1 MFWRTGFSLCLVVVA
16 FPFLASAAPRQK
28 TDADTLRPVTIASAK
43 DPADIAPVFPGTA
56 REKRNPFEPSPE
68 LRPMVEFW
76 KKIYTQY
83 TTHQVVIHDK
93 DDLTIIYDV
102 VDLDSG
108 GKRPARERKRKIEA
122 ILNRLSKNGG
132 VPTSPEEEEIAAKLS
147 HINDKHKFDNA
158 VDALRVQLG
167 QADRFKLGLQRSG
180 KYMNYI
186 RDVFRSHDLPEELTA
201 LPHVESSFNY
211 KAYSSVGAAGI
222 WQFMRGTGRLF
233 MRVDYTVDER
243 RDPITST
250 DAAARLLRISYN
262 QLGSWP
268 LAITS
273 YNHGINGM
281 RRAKELYG
289 DDMAVIIRNYKSRSF
304 GFASRNF
311 YTEFLAALEV
321 SRNHQK
327 YFTNVEPE
335 PEYKF
340 KEIALPKNTSAKSL
354 ASLVKLPLESLKEHN
369 LSLRPVV
376 WSGKRPFPAGYKLRV
391 PYDSSETRLVMADAT
406 VAPRDAHSTS
416 LRKPGDLR
424 ITPVTFIRKPKDAD
438 TAPPAAVAPA
448 VQEDAEARSGE
459 VSSGQEPKEQPDFH
473 YVKPGETLFA
483 ISKKYDTTVEKLAS
497 LNGLDKQSRI
507 RPGQKLALESSVEET
522 ENDAQGAIQG
532 DAPGEASASVE
543 PSSQELTAAAVEM
556 PSDQET
562 PTPSE
567 PAEADATPKP
577 ARNTEVA
584 MTDDGLTVNINGKV
598 LKVDSSAFAVRQVR
612 PGVGEIKA
620 SVEETVGHYAEWLKV
635 SRKRIARMNGK
646 GVSRI
651 IKTGGMVKIPLTR
664 KTASKKSF
672 ERNRLEYQM
681 GIMEDFFN
689 EYQVDGE
696 KTLTVKKRGS
706 MRDMALGDSSAPPL
720 WLVALYNPDKQSKTL
735 RAGDLITAPVIA
747 RKQ

>member
-1 MFWRTGFSLCLVVVA
+1 MFWRTGFPLCLAVVA
-16 FPFLASAAPRQK
+16 FPFSASAAPGQT
-28 TDADTLRPVTIASAK
+28 TDADTSRPVTIAYAN
-43 DPADIAPVFPGTA
+43 DPAGTAPVFPGA
-56 REKRNPFEPSPE
+56 IREKRNPFEPSPE

-76 KKIYTQY
+76 KKIYSQY
-83 TTHQVVIHDK
+83 TTRQVVIHDK

-102 VDLDSG
+102 VDLDNSG
-108 GKRPARERKRKIEA
+108 KKPVKERKRKIEA

-132 VPTSPEEEEIAAKLS
+132 VPTSPEEEEIALKLA
-147 HINDKHKFDNA
+147 HINDRNKYANA

-186 RDVFRSHDLPEELTA
+186 REVFRSHDLPEELTA

-250 DAAARLLRISYN
+250 DAAARLLRISHN

-281 RRAKELYG
+281 RRAKELHG
-289 DDMAVIIRNYKSRSF
+289 DDMAVIIRNYRSKSF

-321 SRNHQK
+321 SRNHHK

-340 KEIALPKNTSAKSL
+340 KEIILTQNTSAT
-354 ASLVKLPLESLKEHN
+354 SLVSSVKIPLESLKEHN

-376 WSGKRPFPAGYKLRV
+376 WSGKRPIPAGYKLRV
-391 PYDSSETRLVMADAT
+391 PYDSSESRLAMADAT
-406 VAPRDAHSTS
+406 LVAKDTRPGSS
-416 LRKPGDLR
+416 RKPGDLR
-424 ITPVTFIRKPKDAD
+424 ITPAAFVKKPKDAD
-438 TAPPAAVAPA
+438 TTPAVVEPAA
-448 VQEDAEARSGE
+448 QEDSETPSAEI
-459 VSSGQEPKEQPDFH
+459 SGQEPKEQPDFH
-473 YVKPGETLFA
+473 YVKQGETLFA
-483 ISKKYDTTVEKLAS
+483 ISKKYGTTVEKLAS
-497 LNGLDKQSRI
+497 LNGLDRRSRI
-507 RPGQKLALESSVEET
+507 RPGQKLALESSGEET
-522 ENDAQGAIQG
+522 ES
-532 DAPGEASASVE
+532 DAPGAILDDTPIEASASVE
-543 PSSQELTAAAVEM
+543 PSSQELTAVAEEI

-562 PTPSE
+562 ATPSE
-567 PAEADATPKP
+567 PAQAGAAP
-577 ARNTEVA
+577 APVRNVEVA
-584 MTDDGLTVNINGKV
+584 MTGDGLTVNINGKV

-612 PGVGEIKA
+612 PGVGEIRA

-635 SRKRIARMNGK
+635 SRKRIAKMNGK

-651 IKTGGMVKIPLTR
+651 IKTGGLVKIPLTR

-672 ERNRLEYQM
+672 QRNRLEYHM
-681 GIMEDFFN
+681 GIIEDFFS

-696 KTLTVKKRGS
+696 KILTVEKRGS
-706 MRDMALGDSSAPPL
+706 IRDLALGDSAAPPL

-735 RAGDLITAPVIA
+735 RQGDTITAPVIVK
-747 RKQ
+747 KQ

>member
-1 MFWRTGFSLCLVVVA
+1 MHWRTGFSFYLALAV
-16 FPFLASAAPRQK
+16 FPFSASALPAQK
-28 TDADTLRPVTIASAK
+28 TDVDTSRPVTIAYAN
-43 DPADIAPVFPGTA
+43 DPASAAPVFSGST
-56 REKRNPFEPSPE
+56 RDKRNPFETTPE

-76 KKIYTQY
+76 KKIYSQY
-83 TTHQVVIHDK
+83 TTHQVVLHDK
-93 DDLTIIYDV
+93 DDLSIIYEV

-108 GKRPARERKRKIEA
+108 GRKPVRERKRKIEA

-132 VPTSPEEEEIAAKLS
+132 VPTSPEEEEIVAKFA
-147 HINDKHKFDNA
+147 HIQDRNKFAHA
-158 VDALRVQLG
+158 VEALRVQLG
-167 QADRFKLGLQRSG
+167 QADRFKQGLQRSG
-180 KYMNYI
+180 RYMNHI
-186 RDVFRSHDLPEELTA
+186 REVFRSYDLPEELTA

-211 KAYSSVGAAGI
+211 KAYSFVGAAGI

-268 LAITS
+268 LAVTS

-289 DDMAVIIRNYKSRSF
+289 DDMASIISNYKSKSF

-321 SRNHQK
+321 SKNHQK
-327 YFTNVEPE
+327 YFSNVELE
-335 PEYKF
+335 PEYRF
-340 KEIALPKNTSAKSL
+340 REIILPASASATSL
-354 ASLVKLPLESLKEHN
+354 ASSTKVSMDSLKEHN

-376 WSGKRPFPAGYKLRV
+376 WSGKKLIPAGYRLRI
-391 PYDSSETRLVMADAT
+391 PENTSDSSLALASGREVSGGARLAVNE
-406 VAPRDAHSTS
+406 R
-416 LRKPGDLR
+416 PGDLR
-424 ITPVTFIRKPKDAD
+424 ITPATYVKKTKGGA
-438 TAPPAAVAPA
+438 TATAAVEPEKEADAPA
-448 VQEDAEARSGE
+448 QDT
-459 VSSGQEPKEQPDFH
+459 KEQPDFH
-473 YVKPGETLFA
+473 YVKSGETLFGIA
-483 ISKKYDTTVEKLAS
+483 KKYGTTVAKLAS
-497 LNGLDKQSRI
+497 LNGLDNKRLRIQS
-507 RPGQKLALESSVEET
+507 GQKLALESAGEEVETDASSET
-522 ENDAQGAIQG
+522 PVTE
-532 DAPGEASASVE
+532 E
-543 PSSQELTAAAVEM
+543 PSSQELTAASIEM
-556 PSDQET
+556 PADKET
-562 PTPSE
+562 SAPSE
-567 PAEADATPKP
+567 PREADAVLETI
-577 ARNTEVA
+577 RVA
-584 MTDDGLTVNINGKV
+584 DVSILDDGIIVNINGRI
-598 LKVDSSAFAVRQVR
+598 LKLDSSAFAVRQVR

-635 SRKRIARMNGK
+635 SRKRIAKMNGK

-651 IKTGGMVKIPLTR
+651 IKSGGMVKIPLTR

-689 EYQVDGE
+689 DYQVDGE

-706 MRDMALGDSSAPPL
+706 IRDMALGDSSAPPL

-735 RAGDLITAPVIA
+735 RAGDQITAPVIVK
-747 RKQ
+747 KQ

>member
-1 MFWRTGFSLCLVVVA
+1 
-16 FPFLASAAPRQK
+16 
-28 TDADTLRPVTIASAK
+28 
-43 DPADIAPVFPGTA
+43 
-56 REKRNPFEPSPE
+56 
-68 LRPMVEFW
+68 MVEFW

-83 TTHQVVIHDK
+83 TTRQVVIHD
-93 DDLTIIYDV
+93 DEDLAIIYDV
-102 VDLDSG
+102 VDLDGG
-108 GKRPARERKRKIEA
+108 GKKPVRERKRKIEMA
-122 ILNRLSKNGG
+122 LNRLAKNGG
-132 VPTSPEEEEIAAKLS
+132 VPTSPEEEEIVAKLA
-147 HINDKHKFDNA
+147 HINSRNKFARAADN
-158 VDALRVQLG
+158 LRAQLG
-167 QADRFKLGLQRSG
+167 QADRFKVGLQRSG

-186 RDVFRSHDLPEELTA
+186 RDVFRSYDLPEELTA

-281 RRAKELYG
+281 RHAKELHG
-289 DDMAVIIRNYKSRSF
+289 EDMAVIIKNYKSRSF

-311 YTEFLAALEV
+311 YTEFLAALDV
-321 SRNHQK
+321 SKNHHK

-340 KEIALPKNTSAKSL
+340 KEIVLPQNTSVKSL
-354 ASLVKLPLESLKEHN
+354 ASLVKIPLESLKEHN

-376 WSGKRPFPAGYKLRV
+376 WSGKRAFPAGYKLRV
-391 PYDSSETRLVMADAT
+391 PYDTNETRLAMADVS

-424 ITPVTFIRKPKDAD
+424 ITAVTFIRKPNNAEV
-438 TAPPAAVAPA
+438 APPAVVAPA
-448 VQEDAEARSGE
+448 ATTPLAQEAAEESPVE
-459 VSSGQEPKEQPDFH
+459 VSDQDTKEQTDYH
-473 YVKPGETLFA
+473 YVKPSETLFA
-483 ISKKYDTTVEKLAS
+483 ISKKYGTTVEKLAS
-497 LNGLDKQSRI
+497 LNGLDRRSRLH
-507 RPGQKLALESSVEET
+507 PGQKLALESSVEEAET
-522 ENDAQGAIQG
+522 YAQGAVAG
-532 DAPGEASASVE
+532 DAPGEATASVE
-543 PSSQELTAAAVEM
+543 PSSQELTAAALEM
-556 PSDQET
+556 PSDQEAAA
-562 PTPSE
+562 PSE
-567 PAEADATPKP
+567 PAETNAAPKV
-577 ARNTEVA
+577 ARNTEVSMA
-584 MTDDGLTVNINGKV
+584 NDGLIVNINGKV
-598 LKVDSSAFAVRQVR
+598 LKLDSSAFAVRQVR
-612 PGVGEIKA
+612 PGVGEITA

-646 GVSRI
+646 GVTRI
-651 IKTGGMVKIPLTR
+651 IKSGGMVKIPLTR
-664 KTASKKSF
+664 ATASKKSF

-681 GIMEDFFN
+681 GLMEDFFN

-706 MRDMALGDSSAPPL
+706 MRDMALGDSSAPPF

-735 RAGDLITAPVIA
+735 RVGDQITAPVIVK
-747 RKQ
+747 KQ